1 MALRKTVAA
10 RLGAGGMIALC
21 GLAPAEAQRTPPA
34 CASLSAGRVPAEVV
48 AVVAETLRLPPSR
61 VGPESRLAQDLGAD
75 ELAEV
80 EVAMAIEKRF
90 GVFIATARVAP
101 NVRGL
106 AEVVAAMLGRQ
117 CGR

>member
-10 RLGAGGMIALC
+10 RLGAGGMIVLC
-21 GLAPAEAQRTPPA
+21 GLAPAEAQRTPA

-48 AVVAETLRLPPSR
+48 EVVAETLRLPPSR

-90 GVFIATARVAP
+90 ASSSPPRA
-101 NVRGL
+101 
-106 AEVVAAMLGRQ
+106 
-117 CGR
+117 